1 MPLLSIEN
9 LHATFHTGVGAVK
22 AVRGISLQLDHRES
36 IGIVGESGS
45 GKSVSMLAMMG
56 LVAGN
61 CQVVADKIVFDGRD
75 LTHADRRTMRR
86 ILGKDIAMVFQD
98 PMTCLNP
105 LYTIGNQLTEPIR
118 LHLKL
123 SPAAARARAI
133 EMLRLVDI
141 PDAEKRMKQY
151 PHEFSGGMRQR
162 AMIAMALSCNPKLLV
177 CDEPTTALDVTIQ
190 AQILDLLKS
199 LQEKTGIS
207 VIMITHDLGVITN
220 MCSRILVMYG
230 GEVVEAGTTRE
241 IFYKTGHPYTLGLL
255 RSLPR
260 VDADAHEKL
269 TPIPG
274 APPDMLKPPAGCPFA
289 ARCAYAMQACVEI
302 APARA
307 CLSPTHHSACHLW
320 HPAIPPRLRE
330 EVFHA

>member
-1 MPLLSIEN
+1 MSLLSIEN
-9 LHATFHTGVGAVK
+9 LHATFHTGVGSVK
-22 AVRGISLQLDHRES
+22 AVRGISLHMDNRES

-61 CQVVADKIVFDGRD
+61 CQVTADKIVFDGRD
-75 LTHADRRTMRR
+75 LTHADRKTMRR

-105 LYTIGNQLTEPIR
+105 LYTIGNQLIEPIK

-123 SPAAARARAI
+123 SPKAARARAV
-133 EMLRLVDI
+133 EMLKLVEI

-220 MCSRILVMYG
+220 MCARILVMYG
-230 GEVVEAGTTRE
+230 GQVVEEGTTRE

-260 VDADAHEKL
+260 IDADEHEKL

-274 APPDMLKPPAGCPFA
+274 TPPDMLRPPAGCPFA
-289 ARCAYAMQACVEI
+289 ARCPYAMQACVEI
-302 APARA
+302 VPACAR
-307 CLSPTHHSACHLW
+307 LSQTHRSACHLW
-320 HPAIPPRLRE
+320 HPAIPLRLRE